1 MDGSCRVPLDPAP
14 NLVHYLPSHMAGHG
28 VGGRSS
34 LLSTFDRHKE
44 VAQARI
50 QDEAYVV
57 ALTQRILP
65 DLEIISRDLVVALTL
80 QEEH

>member
-1 MDGSCRVPLDPAP
+1 MGGSCRVPLDPAP
-14 NLVHYLPSHMAGHG
+14 NLVHYLSSHMAGYG
-28 VGGRSS
+28 VGGWSS
-34 LLSTFDRHKE
+34 LLSAFDRHKE
-44 VAQARI
+44 VTETGI